1 MENLNADVSTA
12 GAHAFFSERDPAL
25 VQAIEGMESVETWTR
40 DRFENV
46 QGTLQKLSDKIEEI
60 DMDDIQ
66 GTQHNKLII
75 LMGYISSGKAIKLLM
90 WIEHNSPNFVAK
102 TLAEAQMLSALD
114 KINEGA
120 ARLFVERF
128 EVLEKMHMLSR
139 VFSEERLRIVQ
150 RVLKILAGDETG
162 DSDRDDE
169 YAEEEGSYAEA

>member
-1 MENLNADVSTA
+1 MDFLNSDVSA
-12 GAHAFFSERDPAL
+12 EGALAFFRERDPSLA
-25 VQAIEGMESVETWTR
+25 QAIEGMERVESWTR
-40 DRFENV
+40 DRHDNV
-46 QGTLQKLSDKIEEI
+46 QELLQKLSDKIEEV

-66 GTQHNKLII
+66 GAQHNKLII

-114 KINEGA
+114 KLNEGA

-128 EVLEKMHMLSR
+128 EVLERMHMLSR

-150 RVLKILAGDETG
+150 RVLKILAGEDAGEA
-162 DSDRDDE
+162 DDQDG
-169 YAEEEGSYAEA
+169 YEEEGGYAEA